1 LNTSLH
7 LASSH
12 GHLSIVNLLLDSGSD
27 ADAKNDKNMTPLDLS
42 CRKNHFSICKNLIY
56 FTNINEIPEINKY
69 DGQSSLHLAAKEG
82 EHEIVNL
89 LLAKKVKIDN
99 YNKYNMNCLDI
110 AIEYEQREVIKVLLD
125 NSQWYKLIRTSEN
138 NTFELDNEVND
149 FKVVVLNSNQS
160 DDFNVSSMNST
171 LTAIFKKKLWDIFK
185 IILDKCQI
193 SENEMNFSI
202 IDAPTKNISKHPLN
216 LIARSGQENLIKHN
230 VTTLLLQLKW
240 KLVPR
245 YAFYFNLFFYL
256 LYLMLFT
263 WYIIELSM
271 ESNEDIFDE
280 NKHKSDLNDSFND
293 SLIVLFK
300 ARVFKGSGLRSL
312 DQEKAN
318 MKFSIFNVKYFL
330 FF

>member
-1 LNTSLH
+1 MNTSLH
-7 LASSH
+7 LASSN
-12 GHLSIVNLLLDSGSD
+12 GHLSVVNLLLDSGSD
-27 ADAKNDKNMTPLDLS
+27 ADAKNDQNMTPLDLS

-56 FTNINEIPEINKY
+56 FTNINEISEINKY

-89 LLAKKVKIDN
+89 LLAKKIKIDN

-125 NSQWYKLIRTSEN
+125 NSQWYKLIRTSDH
-138 NTFELDNEVND
+138 NTFELDDEVND
-149 FKVVVLNSNQS
+149 FKVVVLSSNQS
-160 DDFNVSSMNST
+160 DNFNVSSMNST

-202 IDAPTKNISKHPLN
+202 IDAPTKNISKHSLM
-216 LIARSGQENLIKHN
+216 LIARSGQESLIKHT
-230 VTTLLLQLKW
+230 VTSLLLQLKW

-245 YAFYFNLFFYL
+245 YAFYFNLFLYL

-263 WYIIELSM
+263 WYIIELSV
-271 ESNEDIFDE
+271 ENNEYIFDE
-280 NKHKSDLNDSFND
+280 NKYKSDSNDSFNH
-293 SLIVLFK
+293 SQIVLFK
-300 ARVFKGSGLRSL
+300 ARVFKGSGFRSL

-318 MKFSIFNVKYFL
+318 MKCSIL
-330 FF
+330 

>member
-12 GHLSIVNLLLDSGSD
+12 GHLSVVNLLLDSGSD
-27 ADAKNDKNMTPLDLS
+27 ADAKNDQNMTPLDLS

-125 NSQWYKLIRTSEN
+125 NSQWYKLIRTSEH

-149 FKVVVLNSNQS
+149 FK
-160 DDFNVSSMNST
+160 VSSMNST

-271 ESNEDIFDE
+271 YNDEDIFDE
-280 NKHKSDLNDSFND
+280 NKYKSDLNDSFNH
-293 SLIVLFK
+293 SHIVLFK
-300 ARVFKGSGLRSL
+300 ARVFKGSGIRSL

-318 MKFSIFNVKYFL
+318 MKCSIF
-330 FF
+330 

>member
-1 LNTSLH
+1 MNTSLH
-7 LASSH
+7 LASSN
-12 GHLSIVNLLLDSGSD
+12 GHLSVVNLLLDSGSD
-27 ADAKNDKNMTPLDLS
+27 ADAKNDQNMTPLDLS

-56 FTNINEIPEINKY
+56 FTNINEISEINKY

-89 LLAKKVKIDN
+89 LLAKKIKIDN

-125 NSQWYKLIRTSEN
+125 NSQWYKLIRTSDH
-138 NTFELDNEVND
+138 NTFELDDEVND
-149 FKVVVLNSNQS
+149 FKVVVLSSNQS
-160 DDFNVSSMNST
+160 DNFNVSSMNST

-185 IILDKCQI
+185 IVLDKCQI

-202 IDAPTKNISKHPLN
+202 IDAPTKNISKHSLM
-216 LIARSGQENLIKHN
+216 LIARSGQESLIKHT
-230 VTTLLLQLKW
+230 VTSLLLQLKW

-245 YAFYFNLFFYL
+245 YAFYFNLFLYL

-271 ESNEDIFDE
+271 DNDEDNLDQSKFKSDSNE
-280 NKHKSDLNDSFND
+280 SFNH
-293 SLIVLFK
+293 SHIVLFK
-300 ARVFKGSGLRSL
+300 ARVFKVSGDRLKSQN
-312 DQEKAN
+312 QESKN
-318 MKFSIFNVKYFL
+318 LSDNFMVN
-330 FF
+330 